1 MNAILSRVESVR
13 DGHRLK
19 RFDLGKRPS
28 CIVLT
33 PRFRTSRHIVA
44 LLIPTGA
51 GEPKLV
57 VKMPRLA
64 GDDDGIAREARVLTA
79 LREKSPSASESIP
92 EVVTCEDGDR
102 PLLVE
107 TALVGP
113 LMTRRMLR
121 ADPVRCVDTVVSWL
135 ISLPASHHGGTSFE
149 RLFVEPLSLFA
160 EFFPEAATERDL
172 VSRTL
177 EIVEPLRGASL
188 PRVFEH
194 GDLSHPNLILLPSGR
209 IGVVDWEL
217 AEEDGF
223 PLHDLSFFL
232 AFATFALR
240 RTPTPEDYVAAFGDT
255 FFGRAGW
262 ARSRVLAYAEGLEL
276 DPALLAPLFLACW
289 ARYTAGLAVR
299 VADDRSGLNEEA
311 RRLGAPEPLL
321 PTLEPHPREP
331 GRSGVGSMTRAG
343 FTVALI
349 GPDGA
354 GKTTIARALDS
365 ELPFPVAYLYMGV
378 NPDSS
383 NHLLFTTRVVHA
395 LRRRRG
401 GRPDTVG
408 PRDSRESEA
417 IAPRGFARRN
427 LRSARSFVRLGNRLA
442 EEWHRAILATL
453 HRRRGDVV
461 IFDRHFFAD
470 YFAYDIAAKP
480 RRTASRRLHGFVLS
494 RLYPKPDLVIYL
506 DAPAEVLFERKGEG
520 TVESLERRRREYLEL
535 GKVLDGFTVVDA
547 SRPVEAVTRDVVAR
561 IEAYSRRR
569 GFATQER
576 VRS

>member
-1 MNAILSRVESVR
+1 M
-13 DGHRLK
+13 
-19 RFDLGKRPS
+19 
-28 CIVLT
+28 
-33 PRFRTSRHIVA
+33 
-44 LLIPTGA
+44 
-51 GEPKLV
+51 
-57 VKMPRLA
+57 
-64 GDDDGIAREARVLTA
+64 
-79 LREKSPSASESIP
+79 
-92 EVVTCEDGDR
+92 
-102 PLLVE
+102 
-107 TALVGP
+107 
-113 LMTRRMLR
+113 
-121 ADPVRCVDTVVSWL
+121 
-135 ISLPASHHGGTSFE
+135 
-149 RLFVEPLSLFA
+149 
-160 EFFPEAATERDL
+160 
-172 VSRTL
+172 
-177 EIVEPLRGASL
+177 
-188 PRVFEH
+188 
-194 GDLSHPNLILLPSGR
+194 
-209 IGVVDWEL
+209 VDWEL

-299 VADDRSGLNEEA
+299 VADDRSCLNEEGPLGCA
-311 RRLGAPEPLL
+311 RTATTDSGAIPSRTWEISRGLAD
-321 PTLEPHPREP
+321 E
-331 GRSGVGSMTRAG
+331 AG

-442 EEWHRAILATL
+442 EEWHRAILAAL

-535 GKVLDGFTVVDA
+535 GKGLDGFTVVDA

-576 VRS
+576 VSS